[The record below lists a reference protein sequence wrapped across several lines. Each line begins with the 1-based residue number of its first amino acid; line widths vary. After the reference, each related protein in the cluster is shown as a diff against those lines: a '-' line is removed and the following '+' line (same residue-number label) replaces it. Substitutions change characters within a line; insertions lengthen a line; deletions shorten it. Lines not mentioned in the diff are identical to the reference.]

1 MSGHGIQHNLEELID
16 TLANVPVSQ
25 VPMVSQALYEYLL
38 ELLDEQVLEG
48 RKYSYLSEH
57 LHIAFLDLS
66 NLNSAPPEKTNG
78 KLLNITDAIEL
89 LNKISNVSS
98 PEQEIECECDI
109 GVFIDRVHREVKLGL
124 AEEIELDFYRRWL
137 SRALFNRPAND
148 AFFVD

>member
-25 VPMVSQALYEYLL
+25 APMVSQALYEYLL

-48 RKYSYLSEH
+48 RTYSYLFEH
-57 LHIAFLDLS
+57 LYMAFLDLD

-78 KLLNITDAIEL
+78 KLLHITDAIEL
-89 LNKISNVSS
+89 LDKISNISN

-137 SRALFNRPAND
+137 SRALFNRPSND
-148 AFFVD
+148 VFID